1 MRPRRMLPA
10 LLALLLFLALAAA
23 RAAEPPSQAEAVL
36 DAPYEKVWDAAVASL
51 RDGGYRISKERR
63 SSGFLEGQLGRNVSH
78 MGEGDPFAEL
88 KRISWFEES
97 VPDMRSASEYRVIL
111 NVEVH
116 PAETER
122 TRVQVRGQIVG
133 VDRPRGRRGVPR
145 PISVPSRGVVEAE
158 LLQHIRERLGL
169 APS

>member
-1 MRPRRMLPA
+1 MSRRLKRAAPVA
-10 LLALLLFLALAAA
+10 LIFFLTLTQSRAAA
-23 RAAEPPSQAEAVL
+23 PPSQAVAVL
-36 DAPYEKVWDAAVASL
+36 DAPYEKVWDAALASL
-51 RDGGYRISKERR
+51 RDAGYRISKERR
-63 SSGFLEGQLGRNVSH
+63 SSGFIEGQLGRTVTH
-78 MGEGDPFAEL
+78 LGEGDPFAEL
-88 KRISWFEES
+88 KRISWIDES
-97 VPDMRSASEYRVIL
+97 IPDIRRASEYRVIL

-169 APS
+169 AP